1 MDFLIQ
7 AEKPVIVIKM
17 KKEES
22 FFLNALKMAD
32 ITERIVNRFAQ
43 KNSKTKK
50 HSNLKPK
57 NIWQYPTSPWCG
69 RKSKKLFPILQ
80 FHRGIKRKN
89 NICAFKIRI
98 ADSNFQG
105 LKKVCVLEIIRI
117 CY

>member
-1 MDFLIQ
+1 LIQ

-22 FFLNALKMAD
+22 FFLNALKMTD
-32 ITERIVNRFAQ
+32 RTERIVNRFAQ

-57 NIWQYPTSPWCG
+57 NIYQCTTSPWCG

-80 FHRGIKRKN
+80 FNRGIKRKD

-98 ADSNFQG
+98 AALRGQR
-105 LKKVCVLEIIRI
+105 LTKK
-117 CY
+117 